1 MLVLGG
7 AHSGKSEW
15 AEHLARSHS
24 GAVIYV
30 ATGAAD
36 LADADWQA
44 RLRRHRQ
51 RRPAN
56 WALVECGAA
65 LPAALERTRGEPLRL
80 VDALGTWVSALLH
93 HGDHHWQQQVELLLL
108 HLPPRC
114 GTQQKLAA
122 EKRPVIGI
130 NWQGNPRTETTSL
143 KGRSLPLESLA
154 SIASSTAG
162 TMLSLQKG
170 PGEEQRPGCSFHHHF
185 VACQVEVNHT
195 WNLVETAAMIANCNA
210 VITTSTVVAHLAA
223 AQQCS
228 PASRQFRGQLATQR
242 R

>member
-15 AEHLARSHS
+15 AEHLARRHG
-24 GAVIYV
+24 GAVTYV

-51 RRPAN
+51 RRPSH

-108 HLPPRC
+108 HLPPPC
-114 GTQQKLAA
+114 GTTIL
-122 EKRPVIGI
+122 V
-130 NWQGNPRTETTSL
+130 S
-143 KGRSLPLESLA
+143 
-154 SIASSTAG
+154 
-162 TMLSLQKG
+162 
-170 PGEEQRPGCSFHHHF
+170 EEVGCG
-185 VACQVEVNHT
+185 VVPA
-195 WNLVETAAMIANCNA
+195 TAAGYRFRERLAQLNRQVA
-210 VITTSTVVAHLAA
+210 VCCQGHWLVAAGRA
-223 AQQCS
+223 ID
-228 PASRQFRGQLATQR
+228 LATLGHPVPVLEPGQQR
-242 R
+242 GRASTPGM